1 MILTLFLSSI
11 MMVGL
16 FLLLLAGVGFIQ
28 DKKFFTSAPKAVYEA
43 VEEKPERF
51 RGQHILGW
59 SLALLAMFCMAG
71 AVIVG
76 AVDGIKNGFTFLQFY
91 IRFALMMLLLKVF
104 DIFFFDWFLL
114 CRSTFFPH
122 FYPEVKA
129 LLGPQLFGY
138 NKKDHLIHVIAILV
152 GSAVLAGLCVWV
164 Q

>member
-1 MILTLFLSSI
+1 
-11 MMVGL
+11 
-16 FLLLLAGVGFIQ
+16 
-28 DKKFFTSAPKAVYEA
+28 
-43 VEEKPERF
+43 
-51 RGQHILGW
+51 
-59 SLALLAMFCMAG
+59 MAG

-91 IRFALMMLLLKVF
+91 IRFAVMMLLLKVF